1 MTERTGVRRVQ
12 ARDRRDAGTPARAG
26 ELTPAR
32 LAIATQRL
40 AGNRATVALLRRALS
55 PGRVLA
61 RRRLPG
67 RDELEPILFDPGPL
81 HPDATDSAAHIAGLK
96 RLIELSEAEMT
107 AAQKAQ
113 VIEEAHHGLGA
124 AAWGALSD
132 SERTFREAAAVT
144 KVRKDTKMLDPD
156 WIKTGP
162 RPGTK
167 DAANLTLLVNGANKI
182 LDRIATGAVDKHIA
196 QVFGEVNVATA
207 KGRYAKARTR
217 LNELHHDGKILSERA
232 RYGHEVEVA
241 GLTSHDEMLLSPE
254 TVDEPTSRESIVT
267 CIHESMHAGN
277 PKGTPDEVT
286 DEGPYIDRK
295 ADFVVESAETKLK
308 TASYFEVV
316 PRRMLG
322 MNNERFAYWGVTF
335 TPGVLAP
342 PAPAPAAPPAP
353 APAAPP
359 APAPAAPVVSQK
371 QQAIGLAGDAYK
383 RAWTTGLRVHIWL
396 VWAHDNP
403 VQWDKEVDPVHHVKV
418 NDILPFW
425 SKLERLTIHQRPG
438 IKPDSLDPAMAP
450 VTLIDIALSEAVTR
464 QLAKGMDRMPRT
476 EADANTLEATAT
488 QAERDAANVS
498 KENERDLLIKL
509 VARDAGSITD
519 TPDRDL
525 KVVLKMSGLMD
536 EIDKKRAPADV
547 AF

>member
-1 MTERTGVRRVQ
+1 
-12 ARDRRDAGTPARAG
+12 
-26 ELTPAR
+26 
-32 LAIATQRL
+32 
-40 AGNRATVALLRRALS
+40 VALLQRAAPS
-55 PGRVLA
+55 PVRVLA

-67 RDELEPILFDPGPL
+67 RDEVEPILFDPPG
-81 HPDATDSAAHIAGLK
+81 HTDATDSAAHLAGLK
-96 RLIELSEAEMT
+96 RLIELSEAEMS

-113 VIEEAHHGLGA
+113 VTTEAHHGLGA
-124 AAWGALSD
+124 AAWGALSE

-167 DAANLTLLVNGANKI
+167 DAGNLTLLVNGANKI
-182 LDRIATGAVDKHIA
+182 LDRIATGAVNKHIA
-196 QVFGEVNVATA
+196 QVFGAANVPTA
-207 KGRYAKARTR
+207 KDKYAKARTR
-217 LNELHHDGKILSERA
+217 LNELNHDGKIVSDRA
-232 RYGHEVEVA
+232 RYGKEVGLA

-277 PKGTPDEVT
+277 PGDVK
-286 DEGPYIDRK
+286 DEGVYIDRTE
-295 ADFVVESAETKLK
+295 DFVVAPPEEKLK
-308 TASYFEVV
+308 TAAYFEVV

-322 MNNERFAYWGVTF
+322 MSNARFAYWGVTF
-335 TPGVLAP
+335 TPGVDAP
-342 PAPAPAAPPAP
+342 PAAAAPAAPAPAAPAAPVPAP
-353 APAAPP
+353 APP
-359 APAPAAPVVSQK
+359 APVISQK
-371 QQAIGLAGDAYK
+371 QQAIKLAAQAYK
-383 RAWTTGLRVHIWL
+383 RAWTTGLRVHDWL
-396 VWAHDNP
+396 VWAHHNP
-403 VQWDKEVDPVHHVKV
+403 AQWDKEVDPAGHVKT

-438 IKPDSLDPAMAP
+438 IKPDSLDPARAP
-450 VTLIDIALSEAVTR
+450 VTLIDIALSEAVTK
-464 QLAKGMDRMPRT
+464 QLSSGMGRMPAT
-476 EADANTLEATAT
+476 EADANALEATAT
-488 QAERDAANVS
+488 QPERDAANVS

-525 KVVLKMSGLMD
+525 KVVLKMSELMD
-536 EIDKKRAPADV
+536 EVVKKRTPADV